1 MKQWVGDIRTGKD
14 RNLVNLRDS
23 MLPAAHTKLTIGDV
37 DAKSLYALNSIS
49 RVQLERERHGAFS
62 LNDLVVELSHFLDEE
77 VVNKVETEIFS
88 DKLRND
94 WGLSKEFKVVET
106 RNKEIGLVLNELEEL
121 AWRSAGQLND
131 KDVDHLKAMLSVKR
145 NRDYFD
151 RQFYDN
157 DMSSLKQFA
166 EAANQ
171 YDDRLEKIERWIV
184 RKEDEFQSRVV
195 RPPKNL

>member
-1 MKQWVGDIRTGKD
+1 M
-14 RNLVNLRDS
+14 
-23 MLPAAHTKLTIGDV
+23 
-37 DAKSLYALNSIS
+37 
-49 RVQLERERHGAFS
+49 
-62 LNDLVVELSHFLDEE
+62 
-77 VVNKVETEIFS
+77 
-88 DKLRND
+88 
-94 WGLSKEFKVVET
+94 
-106 RNKEIGLVLNELEEL
+106 LNELEEL